1 MTKIHASFPLE
12 FEEQCNLI
20 KWCHAHQDK
29 RLRLIYSHTNGARMA
44 RGVANKLKASG
55 AKAGIPD
62 LFLPIPN
69 GEYHGLYI
77 ELKRIKNSTTSLIQ
91 KKWLGLLI
99 QQGYQALV
107 CFGAIDAQAAITNY
121 LTDSNK

>member
-1 MTKIHASFPLE
+1 MTKIHTPFPLE

-20 KWCHAHQDK
+20 NWCHAHQDK

-62 LFLPIPN
+62 LFLPIPS

-77 ELKRIKNSTTSLIQ
+77 ELKRVKGSSTSLIQ
-91 KKWLGLLI
+91 KKWLMLLLN
-99 QQGYQALV
+99 QGYQAVV
-107 CFGAIDAQAAITNY
+107 CFGAEDAQAIITSY
-121 LTDSNK
+121 LAMSEV

>member
-1 MTKIHASFPLE
+1 MTEIQAKVPLE
-12 FEEQCNLI
+12 FVEQCRLI
-20 KWCHAHQDK
+20 KWCHAHDDK

-62 LFLPIPN
+62 LFLPIPS

-77 ELKRIKNSTTSLIQ
+77 ELKRVKGSSTSLIQ
-91 KKWLGLLI
+91 KKWLGLLLN
-99 QQGYQALV
+99 QGYQAIV
-107 CFGAIDAQAAITNY
+107 CFGAEDAQAVITNY
-121 LTDSNK
+121 LTTTDK

>member
-1 MTKIHASFPLE
+1 MTKIHNPFPLE

-29 RLRLIYSHTNGARMA
+29 RLRLIYSHTNGARVA

-69 GEYHGLYI
+69 EEYHGLYL
-77 ELKRIKNSTTSLIQ
+77 EMKRVKNSNTSLIQ
-91 KKWLGLLI
+91 KKWLALLLE
-99 QQGYQALV
+99 QGYQAIV
-107 CFGAIDAQAAITNY
+107 CFGAIDAQAAIAAY
-121 LTDSNK
+121 LTKT